1 MIAGRRER
9 RSGGQGSATLN
20 GPGAPGP
27 LDQLEQCVWI
37 VPAGAAK
44 RAVRDR
50 RMASGQAVAVADW
63 RLSGTGAV
71 DRREP
76 RGGKIHFVHTCVVP
90 SAPRAPADS
99 AESGIPIRSE
109 QIIFTKKPRRSGAKP
124 DWREAPSPSASA
136 AFGAA
141 KLASIRNGR
150 LFLEWCNA
158 RCKLLEVL
166 LRPRPCFSVIY
177 EPAVNVG
184 AHIE

>member
-1 MIAGRRER
+1 VIAGRRER

-50 RMASGQAVAVADW
+50 RRASGRALAVADW

-76 RGGKIHFVHTCVVP
+76 RGGEIHFVHTCAVP
-90 SAPRAPADS
+90 STPRAPADS
-99 AESGIPIRSE
+99 AESGDPIRSE

-124 DWREAPSPSASA
+124 DLREALSPSTPA

-141 KLASIRNGR
+141 KLASIRNGQS
-150 LFLEWCNA
+150 FLEWCNA
-158 RCKLLEVL
+158 RCKLQEGFS
-166 LRPRPCFSVIY
+166 RPSSCFSSVY
-177 EPAVNVG
+177 
-184 AHIE
+184 